1 MKDGKLLEKRVSF
14 DNGIA
19 VDLVEGDSDQPRLTS
34 QPSQPSSDSEEF
46 KERFEEFRRQLEK
59 SPERDKDASAKAET
73 ILQRIREKNDGK
85 VIHSQ
90 FYNRLTVL
98 NEKISLYKQVFYSR
112 SPRFSRQSHL

>member
-59 SPERDKDASAKAET
+59 SPERDKDASAKAES
-73 ILQRIREKNDGK
+73 IL
-85 VIHSQ
+85 
-90 FYNRLTVL
+90 
-98 NEKISLYKQVFYSR
+98 
-112 SPRFSRQSHL
+112 